1 VRGDIL
7 IILQQAIVIPQAW
20 NGAFFTPPIGDG
32 MEVCGI
38 SIPLKYAILA
48 ASLPPEK
55 LFTLVDLHKGV
66 LQGVPMCPFIS
77 RKAH

>member
-1 VRGDIL
+1 
-7 IILQQAIVIPQAW
+7 
-20 NGAFFTPPIGDG
+20 
-32 MEVCGI
+32 MEVCDI
-38 SIPLKYAILA
+38 SIPLKYPILA
-48 ASLPPEK
+48 ASLPLKK